1 MTRRFDPS
9 TVVLAAEFE
18 DPDRIVGALL
28 YLMSQWTERG
38 DRDDLIFAI
47 GQHLEW
53 LAVHPG
59 ATMDL
64 RRTAL
69 KLRDRWLHRLAMG
82 GPAHPDVPFQ

>member
-9 TVVLAAEFE
+9 TVALAAEFE

-28 YLMSQWTERG
+28 YLMSQWSEG
-38 DRDDLIFAI
+38 DDRDDLVFAI

-59 ATMDL
+59 AAMDL

-82 GPAHPDVPFQ
+82 RPAHRDDPLQ